1 MRGRVIALVPLK
13 QRSQRFPGKNL
24 AILEDKPLYKW
35 ILESLA
41 QVDEIEEIYVFSSSE
56 IFEVPDE
63 DKSGKIKF
71 KVRPESLDGD
81 FVSMNEVVR
90 VFLEEIQAETIVLAH
105 ATSPFLSP
113 NTISTCITKVT
124 DGSNDSALGAV
135 ALKKFAVFK
144 GMAVNFDRTKDLP
157 PLQSIEPIVIEQG
170 GLYVFKKEQFLAE
183 NRRVGTNPHFEFLN
197 TFESVDIDTIE
208 DFKLAQSLLQINRLN

>member
-1 MRGRVIALVPLK
+1 MTSRVVALVPLK

-35 ILESLA
+35 ILESLG
-41 QVDEIEEIYVFSSSE
+41 QVDEIEQIYIFSSSE
-56 IFEVPDE
+56 IFEIPSE

-81 FVSMNEVVR
+81 LVSMNEVIR
-90 VFLEEIQAETIVLAH
+90 KFLKDIEAETIVLAH

-113 NTISTCITKVT
+113 KTITNCIRKVIS
-124 DGSNDSALGAV
+124 GANDSALGV
-135 ALKKFAVFK
+135 VKLHKFAMFN
-144 GMAVNFDRTKDLP
+144 GETLNFDRTKDLP

-170 GLYVFKKEQFLAE
+170 GLYVFNRLDFLTE
-183 NRRVGTNPHFEFLN
+183 NRRVGNNPHFEYLN
-197 TFESVDIDTIE
+197 SFEAVDIDTSE
-208 DFKLAQSLLQINRLN
+208 DFDIAKALLQNYRLN